1 MDWVLIKTFKRL
13 YPYFR
18 PYRWLFWTGFVFMV
32 IQNSLM
38 YVIPWGVGYI
48 WDHVLPVLGKRPGG
62 FRLLAVW
69 CGLLLLA
76 GILRAV
82 FVFLMIYQFWST
94 GTKVVRDL
102 RNQLYHKLQTLPFRF
117 YNAARTGDL
126 MSRLTLDIE
135 LIRNF
140 FSFNLEHR
148 FQIIMYF
155 SIVAVLLLL
164 TDWRLALLCLGITAL
179 TVPVLLN
186 FSGKMRTAVMERQ
199 VQAGILNAR
208 VQENVTGIRVVKAF
222 AMEAAEILKFQREN
236 RAMLAK
242 NLRVTGLQAQLFP
255 FLFLCNSLG
264 AAAVLWYGG
273 TRVMAGQMS
282 LGQLVSF
289 VFYLGMLGWPL
300 MLLAPNTNQLRQ
312 AEGAVRRLSEL
323 FEQTAEI
330 ASPEDGGVILPQLQ
344 GRLELEGISFG
355 YGAPDSGEWSPI
367 LKDLHLT
374 VLPGEKAAI
383 IGLTG
388 SGKTTLVNLIPR
400 FYDPQAGTI
409 RVDGVELKQLNLE
422 WWRRQIGLVL
432 QETFLFSATIYD
444 NIAFGRPE
452 ATLAEVRE
460 AARAAR
466 IDDFIAGLPEGYQT
480 VVGERGVGLS
490 GGQRQRVA
498 IARAILLDPKLLILD
513 DSTSS
518 VDVETEREIQASLG
532 QLMSGRTTIIITQ
545 RLAAAQ
551 LADRVIILDRGGIRA
566 QGNHEDL
573 LSHDPLY
580 QDLYR
585 IQSLAEDLPQESA

>member
-1 MDWVLIKTFKRL
+1 
-13 YPYFR
+13 
-18 PYRWLFWTGFVFMV
+18 
-32 IQNSLM
+32 
-38 YVIPWGVGYI
+38 
-48 WDHVLPVLGKRPGG
+48 
-62 FRLLAVW
+62 
-69 CGLLLLA
+69 
-76 GILRAV
+76 
-82 FVFLMIYQFWST
+82 
-94 GTKVVRDL
+94 
-102 RNQLYHKLQTLPFRF
+102 
-117 YNAARTGDL
+117 
-126 MSRLTLDIE
+126 
-135 LIRNF
+135 
-140 FSFNLEHR
+140 
-148 FQIIMYF
+148 
-155 SIVAVLLLL
+155 
-164 TDWRLALLCLGITAL
+164 
-179 TVPVLLN
+179 
-186 FSGKMRTAVMERQ
+186 
-199 VQAGILNAR
+199 
-208 VQENVTGIRVVKAF
+208 
-222 AMEAAEILKFQREN
+222 
-236 RAMLAK
+236 
-242 NLRVTGLQAQLFP
+242 
-255 FLFLCNSLG
+255 
-264 AAAVLWYGG
+264 
-273 TRVMAGQMS
+273 
-282 LGQLVSF
+282 
-289 VFYLGMLGWPL
+289 
-300 MLLAPNTNQLRQ
+300 
-312 AEGAVRRLSEL
+312 
-323 FEQTAEI
+323 
-330 ASPEDGGVILPQLQ
+330 
-344 GRLELEGISFG
+344 
-355 YGAPDSGEWSPI
+355 
-367 LKDLHLT
+367 
-374 VLPGEKAAI
+374 
-383 IGLTG
+383 LTG